1 VLSDIYRYK
10 ITYTLIVINI
20 LLYTISIVYSG
31 EVIDIPSKELVD
43 LGGIFGPAVVV
54 GGEWWRLVSAIF
66 LHGSMTHLL
75 MNMFSLYIV
84 GRPTELY
91 FSTKEYLILY
101 FATAILGGLVSI
113 SIHPLSVS
121 IGASGAIFGIFGAL
135 SGYLFAFRDRLGKQA
150 HQLMKEFGVIIGIN
164 LVLGLSI
171 PNIDMGAHIGG
182 LISGIIGGFIVAK
195 YPQKLWLFLLLAIFV
210 MILFYYYL
218 PTLYR

>member
-1 VLSDIYRYK
+1 
-10 ITYTLIVINI
+10 VINI

-101 FATAILGGLVSI
+101 FTTAILGGLVSI

-195 YPQKLWLFLLLAIFV
+195 YPQKLWLFLLLAISV
-210 MILFYYYL
+210 MVLFYYYL
-218 PTLYR
+218 PSLYR

>member
-1 VLSDIYRYK
+1 MLSDIYRYK

-195 YPQKLWLFLLLAIFV
+195 YPQKLWLFLLLAISV